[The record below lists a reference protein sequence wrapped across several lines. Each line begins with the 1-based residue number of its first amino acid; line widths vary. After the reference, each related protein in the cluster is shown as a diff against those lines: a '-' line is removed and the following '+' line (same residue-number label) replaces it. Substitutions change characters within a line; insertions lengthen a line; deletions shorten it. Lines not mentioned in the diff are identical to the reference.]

1 MVTMKDVGREAGV
14 SAMTVSNVLRGN
26 TNVTPET
33 ARRVREAADKLHYR
47 LNTTSLSAR
56 SLRVST
62 SRHGRNFS
70 TIGLAIFE
78 LDRPYPSQ
86 LASLI
91 SQAAEKRGYQTVVQ
105 ETRINAENERS
116 IIERVSNQFCD
127 GLIFSSSRLS
137 ASEIEQLSNHRPTVL
152 LDDDR
157 PQQDLDTILTPSEA
171 GAQAAIEY
179 LWSTGKRHIGIVGG
193 LGENLVNAAGEDNDS
208 SATFD
213 INDTLHRRLMGCC
226 NAFEKLGVQWEDVPI
241 IATPWTDT
249 DARKAIAGNADL
261 VRSCDALFCMTDT
274 TAFGVIRGLKD
285 IGLRVPDDIA
295 VMGFDGIDMGA
306 IMTPSLTTVA
316 VDIPMV
322 AQKAVDLLI
331 ERIDDESDR
340 ERQRIVADFRIA
352 QRESA

>member
-26 TNVTPET
+26 DNVAPET
-33 ARRVREAADKLHYR
+33 AKRVREAADRLHYR

-62 SRHGRNFS
+62 SRRGRTFG

-137 ASEIEQLSNHRPTVL
+137 AAEIEQLSNHRPTVL

-157 PQQDLDTILTPSEA
+157 PQHDIDTILTPSEL

-179 LWSTGKRHIGIVGG
+179 LWAGGKRHIGIVGG
-193 LGENLVNAAGEDNDS
+193 LGEGSDEHETADS
-208 SATFD
+208 Y
-213 INDTLHRRLMGCC
+213 DTRHRRLMGCRK
-226 NAFEKLGVQWEDVPI
+226 AFEKLGVDWWEVPI
-241 IATPWTDT
+241 IPTLWNDVE
-249 DARKAIAGNADL
+249 ARQAVKQYAD
-261 VRSCDALFCMTDT
+261 VIRSCDALFCMTDT

-285 IGLRVPDDIA
+285 LGLSVPEDIA
-295 VMGFDGIDMGA
+295 VMGFDGIEMGA
-306 IMTPSLTTVA
+306 TMVPSLTTVA

-322 AQKAVDLLI
+322 AQKAVDMLI

-340 ERQRIVADFRIA
+340 ERQRIVADFHIER
-352 QRESA
+352 RESA

>member
-33 ARRVREAADKLHYR
+33 AQRVREAADKLHYR

-62 SRHGRNFS
+62 SRGSRNFG

-105 ETRINAENERS
+105 ETRINADNERS

-137 ASEIEQLSNHRPTVL
+137 AAEIEQLSNHRPTVL

-157 PQQDLDTILTPSEA
+157 PQQDIDTILTPSEA
-171 GAQAAIEY
+171 GARAAIEY

-193 LGENLVNAAGEDNDS
+193 VYESADNNEMSDS
-208 SATFD
+208 
-213 INDTLHRRLMGCC
+213 NDTRHRRLRGCR
-226 NAFEKLGVQWEDVPI
+226 NAFAQFGVDWADVPMI
-241 IATPWTDT
+241 DAPWN
-249 DARKAIAGNADL
+249 DADACKAIAANADL

-285 IGLRVPDDIA
+285 IGLSVPDDIA
-295 VMGFDGIDMGA
+295 VMGFDGIEMGA

-322 AQKAVDLLI
+322 AQKAVDMLI

-340 ERQRIVADFRIA
+340 KRQRIVANFHIA
-352 QRESA
+352 HRESA

>member
-26 TNVTPET
+26 TNVAPET
-33 ARRVREAADKLHYR
+33 AQRVREAADKLHYR

-157 PQQDLDTILTPSEA
+157 PQQDIDTILTPSEA

-193 LGENLVNAAGEDNDS
+193 VNESADNHEMSDS
-208 SATFD
+208 
-213 INDTLHRRLMGCC
+213 NDTRHRRLRGCR
-226 NAFEKLGVQWEDVPI
+226 NAFEQLGVDWADVPMVD
-241 IATPWTDT
+241 APWNDT
-249 DARKAIAGNADL
+249 DARKAIAANVDV

-274 TAFGVIRGLKD
+274 TAFGVIRGLRD
-285 IGLRVPDDIA
+285 IGLNVPDDIA
-295 VMGFDGIDMGA
+295 VMGFDGIEMGA

-322 AQKAVDLLI
+322 AQKAVDMLI

-340 ERQRIVADFRIA
+340 ERQRIIADFHIA

>member
-33 ARRVREAADKLHYR
+33 AQRVREAADKLHYR

-105 ETRINAENERS
+105 ETRINADNERS

-137 ASEIEQLSNHRPTVL
+137 AAEIEQLSNHRPTVL

-179 LWSTGKRHIGIVGG
+179 LWSTGKRRIGIVGG
-193 LGENLVNAAGEDNDS
+193 LGESADEHETYDS
-208 SATFD
+208 
-213 INDTLHRRLMGCC
+213 NDTRHRRMMGCR
-226 NAFEKLGVQWEDVPI
+226 NAFEKLGVDWYSVPI
-241 IATPWTDT
+241 IATPWNDT
-249 DARKAIAGNADL
+249 DARRTINEQADL

-285 IGLRVPDDIA
+285 IGLRVPEDIA
-295 VMGFDGIDMGA
+295 VMGFDGIEMGA
-306 IMTPSLTTVA
+306 TMVPSLTTVA

-322 AQKAVDLLI
+322 AQKAVDMLI
-331 ERIDDESDR
+331 ERIDDETDR
-340 ERQRIVADFRIA
+340 DRQRIIADFHIE

>member
-26 TNVTPET
+26 DNVTPET
-33 ARRVREAADKLHYR
+33 ARRVREAADRLHYR

-62 SRHGRNFS
+62 SRKGS
-70 TIGLAIFE
+70 QYGTIGLAIFE

-91 SQAAEKRGYQTVVQ
+91 SQAAENRGYQTVVQ
-105 ETRINAENERS
+105 QTRINESNERS

-137 ASEIEQLSNHRPTVL
+137 AEEIEQLSNHRPTVL

-157 PQQDLDTILTPSEA
+157 PQQDIDTILTPSES

-179 LWSTGKRHIGIVGG
+179 LYGTGKRRIGIVGG
-193 LGENLVNAAGEDNDS
+193 IEQEDSHAIS
-208 SATFD
+208 SAFD
-213 INDTLHRRLMGCC
+213 TRHRRLRGCRR
-226 NAFEKLGVQWEDVPI
+226 AFEGLGVPWDSVPI
-241 IATPWTDT
+241 INTPWGDV
-249 DARKAIAGNADL
+249 DARQAVSRYESQIRD
-261 VRSCDALFCMTDT
+261 CDALFCMTDT
-274 TAFGVIRGLKD
+274 TAFGVIRGLRD
-285 IGLRVPDDIA
+285 LGLRVPDDIA
-295 VMGFDGIDMGA
+295 VAGFDGIAMGELMVPA
-306 IMTPSLTTVA
+306 LTTVA
-316 VDIPMV
+316 VDI
-322 AQKAVDLLI
+322 ASIATQAVNLLI
-331 ERIDDESDR
+331 QRIDDVMDMP
-340 ERQRIVADFRIA
+340 RQRIVADFRIE